1 MGKEKATAS
10 TVKDPTEKN
19 LGKATA
25 KPTINIVAE
34 RVTTR
39 KKERVTATATPTA
52 THTTPEV
59 IEMVSLSQLSIKD
72 CYKLAIARKIENI
85 FQSRIAC
92 TSPC

>member
-1 MGKEKATAS
+1 MGKEKATAN
-10 TVKDPTEKN
+10 TVKDSTGKN
-19 LGKATA
+19 LGKVTV
-25 KPTINIVAE
+25 KVTVNIVSE
-34 RVTTR
+34 RVTTP

-59 IEMVSLSQLSIKD
+59 ISLSQFSIKD
-72 CYKLAIARKIENI
+72 CYKLAIAWKIENI